1 MTDEK
6 HSPHGDQEPASTKK
20 ENNPFSEEEKHG
32 DQAHRRAPG
41 IEQEYQGGPPDNRRA
56 PGVEEDTDT
65 EEPDERKRA

>member
-6 HSPHGDQEPASTKK
+6 HSPQHDQEPPSTKK

-32 DQAHRRAPG
+32 DHAQRRAPG

-56 PGVEEDTDT
+56 PGVEDDTDT
-65 EEPDERKRA
+65 EEDERKRA